1 MMKIAPPVCPHSPR
15 PTRRQLP
22 RFATL
27 AAPTLATPSLGA
39 ALLAAGRTEEAAET
53 FDAALVESPNNG
65 WVLFGLKQAQEQL
78 GDAEGA
84 KATAEL
90 LSEAWLG
97 PDDFLELS
105 KL

>member
-1 MMKIAPPVCPHSPR
+1 MH
-15 PTRRQLP
+15 
-22 RFATL
+22 
-27 AAPTLATPSLGA
+27 SLGA